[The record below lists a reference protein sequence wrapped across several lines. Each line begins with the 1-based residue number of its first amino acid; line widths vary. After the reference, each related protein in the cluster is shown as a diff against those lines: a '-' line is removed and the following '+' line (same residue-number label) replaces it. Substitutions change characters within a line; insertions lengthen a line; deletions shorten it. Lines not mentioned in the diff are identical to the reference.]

1 MSDTI
6 TITLEEYSEWAT
18 LPATKDFVLSLQ
30 DEQATLVTSIL
41 NSSPDFNREQLIGMV
56 KGIDTIIDKIKS
68 LRGETR

>member
-18 LPATKDFVLSLQ
+18 LPATKDFVLSLES
-30 DEQATLVTSIL
+30 EQEKLINSIL
-41 NSSPDFNREQLIGMV
+41 VSSPDFNREQLIGMV